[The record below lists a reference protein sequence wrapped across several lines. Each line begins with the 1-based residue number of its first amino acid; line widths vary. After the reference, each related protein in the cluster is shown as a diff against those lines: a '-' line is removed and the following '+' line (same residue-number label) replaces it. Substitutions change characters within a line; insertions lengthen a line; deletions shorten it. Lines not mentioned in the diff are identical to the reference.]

1 MGVQEKHG
9 AGKLGGWTARPGG
22 RIAAVLVAAVALAAA
37 ALLALPSAPPTQGVA
52 VTAEPVL
59 IGEHSA
65 LGERRVD
72 AHNQALA
79 AFQNPLGEHAG
90 MSRADNE
97 AEGR

>member
-9 AGKLGGWTARPGG
+9 AGKLGGWAARPGG

-65 LGERRVD
+65 LGPRLVEAR
-72 AHNQALA
+72 NQALDSI
-79 AFQNPLGEHAG
+79 PYPRGEHAG
-90 MSRADNE
+90 ISRADNE
-97 AEGR
+97 AESR